1 MRFAIALALATTVLV
16 LAPST
21 WAEEKK
27 PTPAEQRA
35 SIDKMREETLAQLY
49 KVQPDAKAKIAKAP
63 GYAVFSEY
71 GLTVLFVGGAG
82 GKGVAVNN
90 ATGHKTYM
98 NMGQVSAGL
107 GLGGKELRTVF
118 VFKTKQAFDDF
129 VNKGWE
135 FGGGGAGVAQAGSKG
150 GGEAGHEVIGKAMD
164 VYQLTKNGLIAEVT
178 VSGTKYWKDAALN

>member
-1 MRFAIALALATTVLV
+1 MRALFAVTLTALSLSVSPAL
-16 LAPST
+16 
-21 WAEEKK
+21 WAEQKK
-27 PTPAEQRA
+27 PTVAEQRA

-49 KVQPDAKAKIAKAP
+49 KVQPEGKTKIAKAP

-107 GLGGKELRTVF
+107 GVGGKELRTII

-129 VNKGWE
+129 VNKGWQ
-135 FGGGGAGVAQAGSKG
+135 FGGGGAGVAQAGAKG
-150 GGEAGHEVIGKAMD
+150 GGEAGQEAIGKD
-164 VYQLTKNGLIAEVT
+164 LEIYQLTKNGLMAEVT
-178 VSGTKYWKDAALN
+178 VTGTKYWKDAELN